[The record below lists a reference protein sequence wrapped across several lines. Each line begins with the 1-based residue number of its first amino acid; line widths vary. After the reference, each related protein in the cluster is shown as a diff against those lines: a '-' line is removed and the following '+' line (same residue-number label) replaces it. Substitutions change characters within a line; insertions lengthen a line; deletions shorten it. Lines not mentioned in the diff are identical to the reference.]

1 MMVLISTFL
10 NLLMFAILGRVIMDW
25 LVVAGIVT
33 YNSPLRPIRETLV
46 RITEPVLAPIRR
58 YARIGAI
65 DLSPMIA
72 IILISLL
79 SGVMNS

>member
-1 MMVLISTFL
+1 MIVLISTFL

-33 YNSPLRPIRETLV
+33 YNSPLSPIREALV
-46 RITEPVLAPIRR
+46 RITEPVLATIRR

-79 SGVMNS
+79 SGVLNS